1 MGSLHLGENTWTRIH
16 ETSLQNAFTLAGLQA
31 PATQVSNCDD
41 DETIDTAMANS
52 RQQLP
57 KRSFVNM
64 DLSQYPR
71 QPNASSQPNKQVA
84 NTVPNVDIYQGQVG
98 LQDFV

>member
-1 MGSLHLGENTWTRIH
+1 MGRLHLGENTWTRIH

-41 DETIDTAMANS
+41 DEMIDTAMANS

-57 KRSFVNM
+57 KRSFANM
-64 DLSQYPR
+64 DL
-71 QPNASSQPNKQVA
+71 N
-84 NTVPNVDIYQGQVG
+84 
-98 LQDFV
+98 